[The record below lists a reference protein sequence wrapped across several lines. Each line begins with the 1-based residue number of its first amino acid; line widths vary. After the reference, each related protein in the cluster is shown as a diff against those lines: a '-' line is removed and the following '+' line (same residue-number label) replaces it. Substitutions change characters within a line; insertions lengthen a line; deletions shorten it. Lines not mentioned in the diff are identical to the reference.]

1 MYDANSSITLEDA
14 LRATQWY
21 CRVVGFW
28 AGILVDCSIIAGQ
41 LAGSTSWISNLILL
55 LDDLLVFSFSNTVK
69 PGYKQT
75 LGSGL
80 RLLITRVCL

>member
-41 LAGSTSWISNLILL
+41 LAGSTSWISKSAI
-55 LDDLLVFSFSNTVK
+55 VA
-69 PGYKQT
+69 
-75 LGSGL
+75 
-80 RLLITRVCL
+80 